1 MYKNVKI
8 LNPKEHSFFRYQ
20 APDNLFFA
28 KDLNIIPISFS
39 EVKLLCCDFPIV
51 VIGEENNLTLAIL
64 TGHKKNSAVDE
75 KSGKWIGEYL
85 PAFLRRY
92 PFIFVEDKE
101 KKTLHFGF
109 DMESGCFNSP
119 EGEALF
125 DMSGNPSKTVTTFM
139 KFLESYGKE
148 IQLTTNILNRLY
160 EIGVLE
166 QAQYK
171 IEREGQEE
179 ENIGG
184 FMVFNKEKQSKLD
197 RKSFLEI
204 AKNNWYELIELEILS
219 LKNIKNIR

>member
-64 TGHKKNSAVDE
+64 TGHKKNNAIDE

-101 KKTLHFGF
+101 KKSH
-109 DMESGCFNSP
+109 
-119 EGEALF
+119 
-125 DMSGNPSKTVTTFM
+125 
-139 KFLESYGKE
+139 
-148 IQLTTNILNRLY
+148 
-160 EIGVLE
+160 
-166 QAQYK
+166 
-171 IEREGQEE
+171 
-179 ENIGG
+179 
-184 FMVFNKEKQSKLD
+184 
-197 RKSFLEI
+197 
-204 AKNNWYELIELEILS
+204 
-219 LKNIKNIR
+219 